1 MNQWKIF
8 IKTINIMGKRC
19 FLYFLGILFMSIG
32 WSLFAIMTSLLMKNV
47 VDAAENGN
55 ATKIP
60 LIIIGNIICG
70 FISLVIYRGAA
81 ILYNVEAKRAYA
93 NLCKNVFAKEIKLP
107 FSYYEKHHSGEF
119 ISKISY
125 DLEKMGSI
133 YSSRLRRAV
142 APILQVIVY
151 LIPMF
156 ILNWQI
162 TICFICVNVCMLIIN
177 TFLIKPI
184 RDVSK
189 KISNSNRD
197 MTEKMSNLL
206 QGMEQTRMYSAGKE
220 TIEEF
225 IKENENFTRQSRKKF
240 LFMALLESSSKGFE
254 LVCALAFL
262 IIGIYFTNNE
272 YTTLGSLTAIYSLY
286 GVFSFQFLQL
296 GKYLPELIGCLVN
309 AQNIFDFIGED
320 IEPNCWYEDIKY
332 EDIDNY
338 YVKKK
343 IKAEQEI
350 IIDKIDFSYRKELK
364 LLHNFSMNINK
375 GECIAITGQS
385 GCGKSTISKL
395 LLGLYKVENGM
406 IWIDGQPYLKIN
418 NMEIRQKIAYVPQ
431 EPYLFNDSIKENI
444 RIGKLNAT
452 DEEIENAAKIAHAHE
467 FIMKFENGYETMVG
481 ERGNK
486 LSGGER
492 QRIAIARAIIKDAP
506 IILLDE
512 ATSALDNESEQ
523 FVNESL
529 KSLINKKTIIMIAH
543 RLKTVKN
550 ADQIIVIDRGKI
562 SQQGTH
568 DELIK
573 QAGIYADFVG
583 MREKAI
589 SWKIK
594 ADSLA

>member
-418 NMEIRQKIAYVPQ
+418 NMEIRKKIAYVPQ

-467 FIMKFENGYETMVG
+467 FIMKFENSYETMVG

-543 RLKTVKN
+543 RPSTIAL
-550 ADQIIVIDRGKI
+550 ADRKIIMK
-562 SQQGTH
+562 
-568 DELIK
+568 
-573 QAGIYADFVG
+573 
-583 MREKAI
+583 
-589 SWKIK
+589 
-594 ADSLA
+594 

>member
-32 WSLFAIMTSLLMKNV
+32 WSLFSIMTSLLMKNV

-543 RLKTVKN
+543 RPSTIAL
-550 ADQIIVIDRGKI
+550 ADRKIIMK
-562 SQQGTH
+562 
-568 DELIK
+568 
-573 QAGIYADFVG
+573 
-583 MREKAI
+583 
-589 SWKIK
+589 
-594 ADSLA
+594 

>member
-189 KISNSNRD
+189 KISNSNTD

-375 GECIAITGQS
+375 GECIAITGKS

-543 RLKTVKN
+543 RPSTIAL
-550 ADQIIVIDRGKI
+550 ADRKIIMK
-562 SQQGTH
+562 
-568 DELIK
+568 
-573 QAGIYADFVG
+573 
-583 MREKAI
+583 
-589 SWKIK
+589 
-594 ADSLA
+594 

>member
-309 AQNIFDFIGED
+309 AQNILDFIGED

-467 FIMKFENGYETMVG
+467 FIMKFENGYDTMVG

-543 RLKTVKN
+543 RPSTIAL
-550 ADQIIVIDRGKI
+550 ADRKIIMK
-562 SQQGTH
+562 
-568 DELIK
+568 
-573 QAGIYADFVG
+573 
-583 MREKAI
+583 
-589 SWKIK
+589 
-594 ADSLA
+594 

>member
-452 DEEIENAAKIAHAHE
+452 DEEIENSAKIAHAHE

-543 RLKTVKN
+543 RPSTIAL
-550 ADQIIVIDRGKI
+550 ADRKIIMK
-562 SQQGTH
+562 
-568 DELIK
+568 
-573 QAGIYADFVG
+573 
-583 MREKAI
+583 
-589 SWKIK
+589 
-594 ADSLA
+594 

>member
-262 IIGIYFTNNE
+262 IIGIYFTNNK

-375 GECIAITGQS
+375 GECVAITGQS

-543 RLKTVKN
+543 RPSTIAL
-550 ADQIIVIDRGKI
+550 ADREIIMK
-562 SQQGTH
+562 
-568 DELIK
+568 
-573 QAGIYADFVG
+573 
-583 MREKAI
+583 
-589 SWKIK
+589 
-594 ADSLA
+594 

>member
-156 ILNWQI
+156 ILNWHI

-543 RLKTVKN
+543 RPSTIAL
-550 ADQIIVIDRGKI
+550 ADRKIIMK
-562 SQQGTH
+562 
-568 DELIK
+568 
-573 QAGIYADFVG
+573 
-583 MREKAI
+583 
-589 SWKIK
+589 
-594 ADSLA
+594 

>member
-486 LSGGER
+486 LSGGEC

-543 RLKTVKN
+543 RPSTIAL
-550 ADQIIVIDRGKI
+550 ADRKIIMK
-562 SQQGTH
+562 
-568 DELIK
+568 
-573 QAGIYADFVG
+573 
-583 MREKAI
+583 
-589 SWKIK
+589 
-594 ADSLA
+594 

>member
-338 YVKKK
+338 
-343 IKAEQEI
+343 
-350 IIDKIDFSYRKELK
+350 
-364 LLHNFSMNINK
+364 
-375 GECIAITGQS
+375 
-385 GCGKSTISKL
+385 IS
-395 LLGLYKVENGM
+395 
-406 IWIDGQPYLKIN
+406 
-418 NMEIRQKIAYVPQ
+418 
-431 EPYLFNDSIKENI
+431 S
-444 RIGKLNAT
+444 
-452 DEEIENAAKIAHAHE
+452 EE
-467 FIMKFENGYETMVG
+467 V
-481 ERGNK
+481 
-486 LSGGER
+486 
-492 QRIAIARAIIKDAP
+492 
-506 IILLDE
+506 
-512 ATSALDNESEQ
+512 
-523 FVNESL
+523 
-529 KSLINKKTIIMIAH
+529 
-543 RLKTVKN
+543 
-550 ADQIIVIDRGKI
+550 
-562 SQQGTH
+562 
-568 DELIK
+568 
-573 QAGIYADFVG
+573 
-583 MREKAI
+583 
-589 SWKIK
+589 
-594 ADSLA
+594 

>member
-8 IKTINIMGKRC
+8 IKTINIMEKRC

-375 GECIAITGQS
+375 GECVAITGQS

-543 RLKTVKN
+543 RPSTIAL
-550 ADQIIVIDRGKI
+550 ADRKIIMK
-562 SQQGTH
+562 
-568 DELIK
+568 
-573 QAGIYADFVG
+573 
-583 MREKAI
+583 
-589 SWKIK
+589 
-594 ADSLA
+594 

>member
-262 IIGIYFTNNE
+262 IIGIYFTNNK

-543 RLKTVKN
+543 RPSTIAL
-550 ADQIIVIDRGKI
+550 ADREIIMK
-562 SQQGTH
+562 
-568 DELIK
+568 
-573 QAGIYADFVG
+573 
-583 MREKAI
+583 
-589 SWKIK
+589 
-594 ADSLA
+594 

>member
-375 GECIAITGQS
+375 GECIAITGKS

-543 RLKTVKN
+543 RPSTIAL
-550 ADQIIVIDRGKI
+550 ADREIIMK
-562 SQQGTH
+562 
-568 DELIK
+568 
-573 QAGIYADFVG
+573 
-583 MREKAI
+583 
-589 SWKIK
+589 
-594 ADSLA
+594 

>member
-8 IKTINIMGKRC
+8 IKTISIMGKRC

-543 RLKTVKN
+543 RPSTIAL
-550 ADQIIVIDRGKI
+550 ADRKIIMK
-562 SQQGTH
+562 
-568 DELIK
+568 
-573 QAGIYADFVG
+573 
-583 MREKAI
+583 
-589 SWKIK
+589 
-594 ADSLA
+594 

>member
-8 IKTINIMGKRC
+8 IKTKNIMGKRC

-543 RLKTVKN
+543 RPSTIAL
-550 ADQIIVIDRGKI
+550 ADRKIIMK
-562 SQQGTH
+562 
-568 DELIK
+568 
-573 QAGIYADFVG
+573 
-583 MREKAI
+583 
-589 SWKIK
+589 
-594 ADSLA
+594 

>member
-375 GECIAITGQS
+375 GECIAITGKS

-406 IWIDGQPYLKIN
+406 IWIDGQPYLNIN

-543 RLKTVKN
+543 RPSTIAL
-550 ADQIIVIDRGKI
+550 ADRKIIMK
-562 SQQGTH
+562 
-568 DELIK
+568 
-573 QAGIYADFVG
+573 
-583 MREKAI
+583 
-589 SWKIK
+589 
-594 ADSLA
+594 

>member
-162 TICFICVNVCMLIIN
+162 TICFIYVNVCMLIIN

-543 RLKTVKN
+543 RPSTIAL
-550 ADQIIVIDRGKI
+550 ADRKIIMK
-562 SQQGTH
+562 
-568 DELIK
+568 
-573 QAGIYADFVG
+573 
-583 MREKAI
+583 
-589 SWKIK
+589 
-594 ADSLA
+594 

>member
-189 KISNSNRD
+189 KISDSNRD

-375 GECIAITGQS
+375 GECVAITGQS

-543 RLKTVKN
+543 RPSTIALAVRE
-550 ADQIIVIDRGKI
+550 IIMK
-562 SQQGTH
+562 
-568 DELIK
+568 
-573 QAGIYADFVG
+573 
-583 MREKAI
+583 
-589 SWKIK
+589 
-594 ADSLA
+594 

>member
-133 YSSRLRRAV
+133 YSSRLSRAV

-262 IIGIYFTNNE
+262 IIGIYFTNNK

-543 RLKTVKN
+543 RPSTIAL
-550 ADQIIVIDRGKI
+550 ADRKIIMK
-562 SQQGTH
+562 
-568 DELIK
+568 
-573 QAGIYADFVG
+573 
-583 MREKAI
+583 
-589 SWKIK
+589 
-594 ADSLA
+594 

>member
-81 ILYNVEAKRAYA
+81 ILYDVEAKRAYA

-543 RLKTVKN
+543 RPSTIAL
-550 ADQIIVIDRGKI
+550 ADRKIIMK
-562 SQQGTH
+562 
-568 DELIK
+568 
-573 QAGIYADFVG
+573 
-583 MREKAI
+583 
-589 SWKIK
+589 
-594 ADSLA
+594 

>member
-254 LVCALAFL
+254 LVCAVAFL

-543 RLKTVKN
+543 RPSTIAL
-550 ADQIIVIDRGKI
+550 ADRKIIMK
-562 SQQGTH
+562 
-568 DELIK
+568 
-573 QAGIYADFVG
+573 
-583 MREKAI
+583 
-589 SWKIK
+589 
-594 ADSLA
+594 

>member
-8 IKTINIMGKRC
+8 IKTINIIGKRC

-543 RLKTVKN
+543 RPSTIAL
-550 ADQIIVIDRGKI
+550 ADRKIIMK
-562 SQQGTH
+562 
-568 DELIK
+568 
-573 QAGIYADFVG
+573 
-583 MREKAI
+583 
-589 SWKIK
+589 
-594 ADSLA
+594 

>member
-486 LSGGER
+486 LSAGER

-543 RLKTVKN
+543 RPSTIAL
-550 ADQIIVIDRGKI
+550 ADRKIIMK
-562 SQQGTH
+562 
-568 DELIK
+568 
-573 QAGIYADFVG
+573 
-583 MREKAI
+583 
-589 SWKIK
+589 
-594 ADSLA
+594 

>member
-309 AQNIFDFIGED
+309 AQNIYDFIGED

-543 RLKTVKN
+543 RPSTIAL
-550 ADQIIVIDRGKI
+550 ADRKIIMK
-562 SQQGTH
+562 
-568 DELIK
+568 
-573 QAGIYADFVG
+573 
-583 MREKAI
+583 
-589 SWKIK
+589 
-594 ADSLA
+594 

>member
-418 NMEIRQKIAYVPQ
+418 NMEMIGYVPQ

-543 RLKTVKN
+543 RPSKIAL
-550 ADQIIVIDRGKI
+550 ADRKIIMK
-562 SQQGTH
+562 
-568 DELIK
+568 
-573 QAGIYADFVG
+573 
-583 MREKAI
+583 
-589 SWKIK
+589 
-594 ADSLA
+594 

>member
-8 IKTINIMGKRC
+8 IKTINIMGNRC

-543 RLKTVKN
+543 RPSTIAL
-550 ADQIIVIDRGKI
+550 ADRKIIMK
-562 SQQGTH
+562 
-568 DELIK
+568 
-573 QAGIYADFVG
+573 
-583 MREKAI
+583 
-589 SWKIK
+589 
-594 ADSLA
+594 

>member
-375 GECIAITGQS
+375 GECIAITGKS

-418 NMEIRQKIAYVPQ
+418 NMEIRQKITYVPQ

-543 RLKTVKN
+543 RPSTIAL
-550 ADQIIVIDRGKI
+550 ADRKIIMK
-562 SQQGTH
+562 
-568 DELIK
+568 
-573 QAGIYADFVG
+573 
-583 MREKAI
+583 
-589 SWKIK
+589 
-594 ADSLA
+594 

>member
-332 EDIDNY
+332 EDINNY

-375 GECIAITGQS
+375 GECIAITGKS

-543 RLKTVKN
+543 RPSTIAL
-550 ADQIIVIDRGKI
+550 ADRKIIMK
-562 SQQGTH
+562 
-568 DELIK
+568 
-573 QAGIYADFVG
+573 
-583 MREKAI
+583 
-589 SWKIK
+589 
-594 ADSLA
+594 

>member
-8 IKTINIMGKRC
+8 IKTINIMGKQC

-262 IIGIYFTNNE
+262 IIGIYFTNNK

-543 RLKTVKN
+543 RPSTIAL
-550 ADQIIVIDRGKI
+550 ADRKIIMK
-562 SQQGTH
+562 
-568 DELIK
+568 
-573 QAGIYADFVG
+573 
-583 MREKAI
+583 
-589 SWKIK
+589 
-594 ADSLA
+594 

>member
-162 TICFICVNVCMLIIN
+162 TTCFICVNVCMLIIN

-225 IKENENFTRQSRKKF
+225 IKENEIFTRQSRKKF

-375 GECIAITGQS
+375 GECVAITGQS

-543 RLKTVKN
+543 RPSTIAL
-550 ADQIIVIDRGKI
+550 ADREIIMK
-562 SQQGTH
+562 
-568 DELIK
+568 
-573 QAGIYADFVG
+573 
-583 MREKAI
+583 
-589 SWKIK
+589 
-594 ADSLA
+594 

>member
-177 TFLIKPI
+177 IFLIKPI

-225 IKENENFTRQSRKKF
+225 IKENENFTRQSQKKF

-375 GECIAITGQS
+375 GECVAITGQS

-543 RLKTVKN
+543 RPSTIAL
-550 ADQIIVIDRGKI
+550 ADREIIMK
-562 SQQGTH
+562 
-568 DELIK
+568 
-573 QAGIYADFVG
+573 
-583 MREKAI
+583 
-589 SWKIK
+589 
-594 ADSLA
+594 